1 MGTWQ
6 LDGLCPRAILND
18 RTESRRST
26 VMAGEPITS
35 ASVASVQA
43 QQVKHEVRKG
53 AWLALIMLC
62 LVYVLNFLD
71 RQLLSILS
79 KPIQDEL
86 HLTDGQLGL
95 LGGLYF
101 AAFYCTISL
110 PIAWLAD
117 RHNRVRI
124 VGAACTL
131 WSAATIACGLAR
143 TYPELAIARMSV
155 GVGEAGGVPPS
166 YSIIADYFPADKRGM
181 AYGIYNLGP
190 PIGQA
195 LGVAFG
201 ASVAATYSWRDAFIV
216 LGVVGVAAGIA
227 VFLFVREPKRGALDK
242 APVAAPPPI
251 DPALPIPPATKRVG
265 FWKTFGMF
273 LSRPILLLV
282 ALAAA
287 ATQFITYAVLNFT
300 TLFLMREKGMT
311 LEEVAVWYAI
321 LIGLGIGAGVFLSG
335 WLVDRLAPKSQR
347 AYALLPAVALTVA
360 APLFVAFVWAPDWPT
375 ALLFLALPTALNYFF
390 LSPAV
395 ALVQAKVEPEQRTL
409 AGAILL
415 LIMNM
420 VGLGFGPTYLGAMSD
435 MFSSQGHQNPLQLA
449 FYTLTP
455 FYLLAIVM
463 HLFLA
468 RALGREE
475 KAALATHPAPNQG

>member
-1 MGTWQ
+1 MTGKANGNTAAHVQ
-6 LDGLCPRAILND
+6 QAGQIQRAG
-18 RTESRRST
+18 R
-26 VMAGEPITS
+26 
-35 ASVASVQA
+35 
-43 QQVKHEVRKG
+43 G
-53 AWLALIMLC
+53 AWVALIMLC
-62 LVYVLNFLD
+62 FVYVLNFLD

-86 HLTDGQLGL
+86 HITDGQLGL

-124 VGAACTL
+124 VALACTL
-131 WSAATIACGLAR
+131 WSAATVACGLAR
-143 TYPELAIARMSV
+143 TYPELAVARMTV

-166 YSIIADYFPADKRGM
+166 YSIIADYFPAHRRGM
-181 AYGIYNLGP
+181 AYGVYNLGP

-201 ASVAATYSWRDAFIV
+201 ASVAAAYSWRDAFVV
-216 LGVVGVAAGIA
+216 LGVIGVAAGVA
-227 VFLFVREPKRGALDK
+227 VFFLVREPKRGGMETVVVAEPVV
-242 APVAAPPPI
+242 APAVAVERP
-251 DPALPIPPATKRVG
+251 R

-273 LSRPILLLV
+273 LSRPVLLLT

-311 LEEVAVWYAI
+311 LEQVALWYAI
-321 LIGLGIGAGVFLSG
+321 LIGLGIGAGVFVSG
-335 WLVDRLAPKSQR
+335 WLLDRWAPKTQR
-347 AYALLPAVALTVA
+347 AYALLPAIALTFA
-360 APLFVAFVWAPDWPT
+360 APLFVGFVWAPDWPL
-375 ALLFLALPTALNYFF
+375 ALVFLALPTALNYFY

-395 ALVQAKVEPEQRTL
+395 ALVQAKVKPEQRTL

-420 VGLGFGPTYLGAMSD
+420 IGLGFGPTYLGAMSD
-435 MFSSQGHQNPLQLA
+435 MFTAQGHTNPLQLA
-449 FYTLTP
+449 FYTLAP
-455 FYLLAIVM
+455 FYVLAIVM
-463 HLFLA
+463 HLFLS

-475 KAALATHPAPNQG
+475 RLGTGVAA

>member
-1 MGTWQ
+1 MTAR
-6 LDGLCPRAILND
+6 PD
-18 RTESRRST
+18 RIASENPVLERERR
-26 VMAGEPITS
+26 EI
-35 ASVASVQA
+35 
-43 QQVKHEVRKG
+43 RKG
-53 AWLALIMLC
+53 AWLGLVLLC

-95 LGGLYF
+95 LGGLFF

-110 PIAWLAD
+110 PIAWIAD

-124 VGAACTL
+124 VGAACIL
-131 WSAATIACGLAR
+131 WSAATAACGLAR

-166 YSIIADYFPADKRGM
+166 YSIISDYFPPNKRGM

-201 ASVAATYSWRDAFIV
+201 ASVAASYSWRDAFVV

-227 VFLFVREPKRGALDK
+227 VFFLVREPMRGEMDK
-242 APVAAPPPI
+242 AVVAKSASAERPLTTHSDPPRP
-251 DPALPIPPATKRVG
+251 R
-265 FWKTFGMF
+265 FWNTFGMF
-273 LSRPILLLV
+273 LTRPVLLLV

-311 LEEVAVWYAI
+311 LEEVALWYA
-321 LIGLGIGAGVFLSG
+321 LMIGFGIGAGVFFSG
-335 WLVDRLAPKSQR
+335 WLLDRWAPRTER
-347 AYALLPAVALTVA
+347 AYAWLPAIGLTLA
-360 APLFVAFVWAPDWPT
+360 APMFIAFVWAPEWRA
-375 ALLFLALPTALNYFF
+375 ALMFLALPTALNYFF

-395 ALVQAKVEPEQRTL
+395 ALVQAKVAPAQRTL

-435 MFSSQGHQNPLQLA
+435 IFSAQGHANPLQLA

-455 FYLLAIVM
+455 FYLVAIV
-463 HLFLA
+463 LYLLLSRALA
-468 RALGREE
+468 RETKPVRARS
-475 KAALATHPAPNQG
+475 

>member
-1 MGTWQ
+1 MAAKSDDRAAYGHVPQSARGEVSGTAWFA
-6 LDGLCPRAILND
+6 LVTLCA
-18 RTESRRST
+18 
-26 VMAGEPITS
+26 
-35 ASVASVQA
+35 
-43 QQVKHEVRKG
+43 
-53 AWLALIMLC
+53 
-62 LVYVLNFLD
+62 VYVLNFLD

-124 VGAACTL
+124 VGAACAL

-143 TYPELAIARMSV
+143 NYPELAVARMSV

-166 YSIIADYFPADKRGM
+166 YSIISDYFPSHKRGM

-201 ASVAATYSWRDAFIV
+201 ASIAASYSWRDAFLV
-216 LGVVGVAAGIA
+216 LGVVGLVAGVG
-227 VFLFVREPKRGALDK
+227 VFVLVREPARGGLDK
-242 APVAAPPPI
+242 ARLTKPVPL
-251 DPALPIPPATKRVG
+251 DPALETGPTAKSPR

-273 LSRPILLLV
+273 LTRPILLLV

-321 LIGLGIGAGVFLSG
+321 LIGVGIGTGVFLSG
-335 WLVDRLAPKSQR
+335 WLLDRLAPRTRR
-347 AYALLPAVALTVA
+347 AYALLPAAGLTVA
-360 APLFVAFVWAPDWPT
+360 APLFVAFVWAPDWPL
-375 ALLFLALPTALNYFF
+375 ALAFLALPTALNYFF
-390 LSPAV
+390 LTPAV
-395 ALVQAKVEPEQRTL
+395 ALVQASVEPSQRTL

-435 MFSSQGHQNPLQLA
+435 LFSAQGHGNALQLG
-449 FYTLTP
+449 FYSLTP
-455 FYLLAIVM
+455 FYVLAIVM
-463 HLFLA
+463 YLFLS
-468 RALGREE
+468 RALAREE
-475 KAALATHPAPNQG
+475 HAT

>member
-1 MGTWQ
+1 MSG
-6 LDGLCPRAILND
+6 R
-18 RTESRRST
+18 
-26 VMAGEPITS
+26 PIEVGD
-35 ASVASVQA
+35 VAPA
-43 QQVKHEVRKG
+43 QYVGQEVRKG

-143 TYPELAIARMSV
+143 SYPELAVARMSV

-166 YSIIADYFPADKRGM
+166 YSIISDYFPADKRGM
-181 AYGIYNLGP
+181 AYGVYNLGP

-216 LGVVGVAAGIA
+216 LGVVGVIAGIA
-227 VFLFVREPKRGALDK
+227 VFFFVREPRRGALDRSP
-242 APVAAPPPI
+242 APVPVAAPVVSQV
-251 DPALPIPPATKRVG
+251 KRPG

-273 LSRPILLLV
+273 LSRPVLLLV

-335 WLVDRLAPKSQR
+335 WLLDRLAPKTQR
-347 AYALLPAVALTVA
+347 AYALLPAIALTIA
-360 APLFVAFVWAPDWPT
+360 APLFVAFVWVPDWPL
-375 ALLFLALPTALNYFF
+375 ALVFLALPTALNYFF

-435 MFSSQGHQNPLQLA
+435 MFSAQGYQNPLQLA
-449 FYTLTP
+449 FYTLAP
-455 FYLLAIVM
+455 FYVLAIVM
-463 HLFLA
+463 HLFLS
-468 RALGREE
+468 RALAREE
-475 KAALATHPAPNQG
+475 KAARLAA

>member
-1 MGTWQ
+1 MTGKVIGNTAAQ
-6 LDGLCPRAILND
+6 
-18 RTESRRST
+18 
-26 VMAGEPITS
+26 VQQAG
-35 ASVASVQA
+35 
-43 QQVKHEVRKG
+43 KG
-53 AWLALIMLC
+53 AWFALIMLC
-62 LVYVLNFLD
+62 FVYVLNFLD

-86 HLTDGQLGL
+86 KLSYGELGL

-117 RHNRVRI
+117 KHNRVRI

-143 TYPELAIARMSV
+143 TYPELAAARMTV

-166 YSIIADYFPADKRGM
+166 YSIISDYFPAHRRGL
-181 AYGIYNLGP
+181 AYGVYNLGP

-201 ASVAATYSWRDAFIV
+201 ASVAAAYSWRDAFFV
-216 LGVVGVAAGIA
+216 LGVVGVVAGIA
-227 VFLFVREPKRGALDK
+227 VFFLVREPKRGGLEAAPTAEPVATVASS
-242 APVAAPPPI
+242 APVE
-251 DPALPIPPATKRVG
+251 PAERPT

-273 LSRPILLLV
+273 LKRPVLLLT
-282 ALAAA
+282 ALASA

-300 TLFLMREKGMT
+300 TVFLIDEKGMT
-311 LEEVAVWYAI
+311 LEDIAVWYAI
-321 LIGLGIGAGVFLSG
+321 LIGVGMGGGIFVSG
-335 WLVDRLAPKSQR
+335 WLLDRLAPKTQK
-347 AYALLPAVALTVA
+347 AYALLPAVALMFA
-360 APLFVAFVWAPDWPT
+360 APLFVAFVWAPNWPL
-375 ALLFLALPTALNYFF
+375 ALVFLALPTALNYFY

-395 ALVQAKVEPEQRTL
+395 ALVQAKVKPEQRTL

-415 LIMNM
+415 LIMNLI
-420 VGLGFGPTYLGAMSD
+420 GLGLGPTNLGAMSD
-435 MFSSQGHQNPLQLA
+435 MFKAAGHANPVQLG
-449 FYTLTP
+449 FYSLAP

-463 HLFLA
+463 FLFLS

-475 KAALATHPAPNQG
+475 RGS

>member
-1 MGTWQ
+1 MDKPVDSVEGRTAEPGPV
-6 LDGLCPRAILND
+6 DG
-18 RTESRRST
+18 
-26 VMAGEPITS
+26 G
-35 ASVASVQA
+35 
-43 QQVKHEVRKG
+43 VRKG
-53 AWLALIMLC
+53 AWLALMLLC
-62 LVYVLNFLD
+62 SVYVLNFLD

-95 LGGLYF
+95 LGGLFF
-101 AAFYCTISL
+101 ATFYCTISL

-117 RHNRVRI
+117 RHNRTRI

-143 TYPELAIARMSV
+143 TYPELAVARMSV

-166 YSIIADYFPADKRGM
+166 YSIISDYFPANKRGV

-201 ASVAATYSWRDAFIV
+201 ASVAANYSWRDAFVV
-216 LGVVGVAAGIA
+216 LGVVGVLAGFA
-227 VFLFVREPKRGALDK
+227 VFFFVKEPKRGALDK
-242 APVAAPPPI
+242 APVPIGIAPTAARA
-251 DPALPIPPATKRVG
+251 PARKSPG

-273 LSRPILLLV
+273 LMRPVLLLV

-311 LEEVAVWYAI
+311 LEDVALWYAI
-321 LIGLGIGAGVFLSG
+321 LVGVGIGAGVFLSG
-335 WLVDRLAPKSQR
+335 WFLDRLAPKSQR
-347 AYALLPAVALTVA
+347 AYALLPAVALTIA
-360 APLFVAFVWAPDWPT
+360 APLFVAFTWAPDWPL
-375 ALLFLALPTALNYFF
+375 ALAFLALPTALNYFF

-435 MFSSQGHQNPLQLA
+435 MFSAQGHENPLQLA

-463 HLFLA
+463 HLFLS

-475 KAALATHPAPNQG
+475 KAAHTAL

>member
-1 MGTWQ
+1 M
-6 LDGLCPRAILND
+6 
-18 RTESRRST
+18 T
-26 VMAGEPITS
+26 VKTATGAGYT
-35 ASVASVQA
+35 A
-43 QQVKHEVRKG
+43 QQAGQG
-53 AWLALIMLC
+53 AWLALVMLC

-79 KPIQDEL
+79 KPIQDDL
-86 HLTDGQLGL
+86 KLTDGELGL

-101 AAFYCTISL
+101 AAFYCIIGL
-110 PIAWLAD
+110 PVAWLAD
-117 RHNRVRI
+117 RGNRAKI

-143 TYPELAIARMSV
+143 TYPELAVARMTV

-166 YSIIADYFPADKRGM
+166 YSMIADYFPPNRRGM

-201 ASVAATYSWRDAFIV
+201 ASVAATYSWRDAFVV
-216 LGVVGVAAGIA
+216 LGVVGVAAGVA
-227 VFLFVREPKRGALDK
+227 VFFFVREPKRGSMEDK
-242 APVAAPPPI
+242 RDEAPAPAPI
-251 DPALPIPPATKRVG
+251 EGAVPTQVSPG

-321 LIGLGIGAGVFLSG
+321 LIGLGIGAGVFVSG
-335 WLVDRLAPKSQR
+335 WLLDRLAPKSQK
-347 AYALLPAVALTVA
+347 AYAWLPAIALTFA
-360 APLFVAFVWAPDWPT
+360 APLFAAFVWAPSWQL
-375 ALLFLALPTALNYFF
+375 ALVFLALPTALNYFY

-395 ALVQAKVEPEQRTL
+395 ALVQAKVEPAQRTL

-415 LIMNM
+415 LIMNLI
-420 VGLGFGPTYLGAMSD
+420 GLGFGPTYLGFMSD
-435 MFSSQGHQNPLQLA
+435 MFSGAGHANPLQLA
-449 FYTLTP
+449 FYTLVP
-455 FYLLAIVM
+455 FYALAIFM
-463 HLFLA
+463 HLLLV

-475 KAALATHPAPNQG
+475 QASRALAG

>member
-1 MGTWQ
+1 M
-6 LDGLCPRAILND
+6 
-18 RTESRRST
+18 
-26 VMAGEPITS
+26 TS
-35 ASVASVQA
+35 ATGIGDARA
-43 QQVKHEVRKG
+43 QQVGQG
-53 AWLALIMLC
+53 AWFALVMLC
-62 LVYVLNFLD
+62 FVYVLNFLD
-71 RQLLSILS
+71 RQLLSILA

-86 HLTDGQLGL
+86 GLSYGELGL

-131 WSAATIACGLAR
+131 WSAATIACGMAR
-143 TYPELAIARMSV
+143 NYPELAVARMTV

-166 YSIIADYFPADKRGM
+166 YSIISDYFPPSRRGV

-201 ASVAATYSWRDAFIV
+201 ASVAAAYSWRDAFLV
-216 LGVVGVAAGIA
+216 LGVVGVVAGIA
-227 VFLFVREPKRGALDK
+227 VFFLVREPKRGGLEAAPAADPVATVAAS
-242 APVAAPPPI
+242 APVE
-251 DPALPIPPATKRVG
+251 PAKRPS

-273 LSRPILLLV
+273 LTRPVLLLT
-282 ALAAA
+282 ALASA

-300 TLFLMREKGMT
+300 TVFLIDEKGMT
-311 LEEVAVWYAI
+311 LEDIAIWYAI
-321 LIGLGIGAGVFLSG
+321 LIGVGMGGGIFVSG
-335 WLVDRLAPKSQR
+335 WLLDRLASKSER
-347 AYALLPAVALTVA
+347 AYALLPAVALVFA
-360 APLFVAFVWAPDWPT
+360 LPLFLSFVWAPSWPL
-375 ALLFLALPTALNYFF
+375 ALICLALPTALNYFY

-395 ALVQAKVEPEQRTL
+395 ALVQAKVKPAQRTL

-415 LIMNM
+415 LIMNLI
-420 VGLGFGPTYLGAMSD
+420 GLGFGPTYLGAMSD
-435 MFSSQGHQNPLQLA
+435 WFAAQGHASPLQLG
-449 FYTLTP
+449 FYTLAP
-455 FYLLAIVM
+455 FYILAIVM
-463 HLFLA
+463 FLFLS

-475 KAALATHPAPNQG
+475 TAAKALAG

>member
-1 MGTWQ
+1 MTGK
-6 LDGLCPRAILND
+6 AISN
-18 RTESRRST
+18 TAAH
-26 VMAGEPITS
+26 VQQAGQIQ
-35 ASVASVQA
+35 QA
-43 QQVKHEVRKG
+43 GRG
-53 AWLALIMLC
+53 AWVALIMLC
-62 LVYVLNFLD
+62 FVYVLNFLD

-124 VGAACTL
+124 VAMACTL
-131 WSAATIACGLAR
+131 WSAATVACGLAR
-143 TYPELAIARMSV
+143 TYPELAVARMTV

-166 YSIIADYFPADKRGM
+166 YSIISDYFPARRRGM
-181 AYGIYNLGP
+181 AYGVYNLGP

-201 ASVAATYSWRDAFIV
+201 ASVAAAYSWRDAFVALGAI
-216 LGVVGVAAGIA
+216 GVVAGVA
-227 VFLFVREPKRGALDK
+227 VFFLVREPKRGGMETAVVPEPVE
-242 APVAAPPPI
+242 APAVAVERP
-251 DPALPIPPATKRVG
+251 R
-265 FWKTFGMF
+265 FWNTFGMF
-273 LSRPILLLV
+273 LSRPVLLLT

-311 LEEVAVWYAI
+311 LEQVALWYVI
-321 LIGLGIGAGVFLSG
+321 LIGFGIGAGVFVSG
-335 WLVDRLAPKSQR
+335 WLLDRWAPKTQR
-347 AYALLPAVALTVA
+347 AYALLPAIALTVA
-360 APLFVAFVWAPDWPT
+360 APLFVGFVWAPGWPL
-375 ALLFLALPTALNYFF
+375 ALVFLALPTALNYFY

-395 ALVQAKVEPEQRTL
+395 ALVQAKVKPEQRTL

-420 VGLGFGPTYLGAMSD
+420 IGLGFGPTYLGAMSD
-435 MFSSQGHQNPLQLA
+435 MFTAQGHTNPLQLA
-449 FYTLTP
+449 FYTLAP
-455 FYLLAIVM
+455 FYVLAIVM
-463 HLFLA
+463 HLFLS

-475 KAALATHPAPNQG
+475 KLGTGAAA

>member
-1 MGTWQ
+1 MTPEGPT
-6 LDGLCPRAILND
+6 G
-18 RTESRRST
+18 
-26 VMAGEPITS
+26 
-35 ASVASVQA
+35 ASLEL
-43 QQVKHEVRKG
+43 QQMRGGARKG

-86 HLTDGQLGL
+86 GLTDGQLGL

-143 TYPELAIARMSV
+143 SYPELAVARMSV

-166 YSIIADYFPADKRGM
+166 YSIISDYFPADKRGM
-181 AYGIYNLGP
+181 AFGIYNLGP

-201 ASVAATYSWRDAFIV
+201 ASVAAAYSWRDAFVV
-216 LGVVGVAAGIA
+216 LGVVGVAAGLA
-227 VFLFVREPKRGALDK
+227 VFVFLREPRRGALDK
-242 APVAAPPPI
+242 EAAVLAATAG
-251 DPALPIPPATKRVG
+251 PARSEVRRTSPG
-265 FWKTFGMF
+265 FWKTFAIF
-273 LSRPILLLV
+273 LSRPVLLLV

-321 LIGLGIGAGVFLSG
+321 LIGAGIGAGVFLSG
-335 WLVDRLAPKSQR
+335 WLLDRLVPKTQR
-347 AYALLPAVALTVA
+347 AYALLPAVGLTIA
-360 APLFVAFVWAPDWPT
+360 APLFVAFVWAPNWPL
-375 ALLFLALPTALNYFF
+375 ALMFLALPTVLNYFF

-415 LIMNM
+415 LIMNL
-420 VGLGFGPTYLGAMSD
+420 VGLGFGPTFLGAMSD
-435 MFSSQGHQNPLQLA
+435 MFSAQGHDNPLQLA
-449 FYTLTP
+449 FYSLAP
-455 FYLLAIVM
+455 FYALAIVM
-463 HLFLA
+463 HLFLSRALSREEEAA
-468 RALGREE
+468 RASAG
-475 KAALATHPAPNQG
+475 APD